1 MTEKPTLYVD
11 YQTGKIQGPPAVIG
25 RLFANPKLK
34 SWYGPSTP
42 EATIVISDAPR
53 LQQTVARLRELGY
66 PVVEQP
72 LPQQAPQ
79 PSQPPDTNAQS

>member
-1 MTEKPTLYVD
+1 MAEKPILYVD
-11 YQTGKIQGPPAVIG
+11 YRTGKIQGPSEVIG

-42 EATIVISDAPR
+42 EATMVISDAQR
-53 LQQTVARLRELGY
+53 LHQTVGRLRALGY

-72 LPQQAPQ
+72 LSHQRSA
-79 PSQPPDTNAQS
+79 PDTGSQS